1 MRVLSSFLRIS
12 NFTLLPR
19 RSSIR
24 GHWIHLK
31 KGSGK
36 GDLGRMY
43 RLPGHHGKRGKSTS
57 KVFRKMLLPAVGLDI
72 VLRVSQ
78 ERVRESWTEQ
88 RWGEG
93 RMTTIFPVALLLP

>member
-1 MRVLSSFLRIS
+1 
-12 NFTLLPR
+12 
-19 RSSIR
+19 
-24 GHWIHLK
+24 
-31 KGSGK
+31 
-36 GDLGRMY
+36 
-43 RLPGHHGKRGKSTS
+43 
-57 KVFRKMLLPAVGLDI
+57 MLLPAVGLDI